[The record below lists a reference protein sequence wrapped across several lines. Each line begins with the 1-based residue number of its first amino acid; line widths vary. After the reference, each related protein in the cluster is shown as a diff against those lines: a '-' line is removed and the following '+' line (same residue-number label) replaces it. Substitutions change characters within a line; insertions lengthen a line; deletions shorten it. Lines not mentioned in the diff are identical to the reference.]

1 MADFEFFKKQFEF
14 VGKHARMVSELCVSN
29 DYEHTYFKRYIDVY
43 IFAAIIGIRIDRKAS
58 RDYSPVETK
67 SILPEQM
74 INAKEDLDFIMQMMV
89 MLDPASGA
97 TDEDRVREAFR
108 GAQTKEEYDR
118 LMGTFNDYEA
128 CCTQARLR
136 GQILRRKDG

>member
-89 MLDPASGA
+89 MLDPG
-97 TDEDRVREAFR
+97 FR
-108 GAQTKEEYDR
+108 CNR
-118 LMGTFNDYEA
+118 
-128 CCTQARLR
+128 R
-136 GQILRRKDG
+136 GQGARGIQGGSDKGRV

>member
-89 MLDPASGA
+89 LPVRRTRTGCARHSGGLRQRKSM
-97 TDEDRVREAFR
+97 TDLWEPS
-108 GAQTKEEYDR
+108 TT
-118 LMGTFNDYEA
+118 M
-128 CCTQARLR
+128 
-136 GQILRRKDG
+136 

>member
-74 INAKEDLDFIMQMMV
+74 INACLLYTSPSPRDLSTSRM
-89 MLDPASGA
+89 PSSA
-97 TDEDRVREAFR
+97 
-108 GAQTKEEYDR
+108 
-118 LMGTFNDYEA
+118 
-128 CCTQARLR
+128 
-136 GQILRRKDG
+136 

>member
-58 RDYSPVETK
+58 RDYSPVETRADDK
-67 SILPEQM
+67 CQGGLGFH
-74 INAKEDLDFIMQMMV
+74 NAD
-89 MLDPASGA
+89 
-97 TDEDRVREAFR
+97 
-108 GAQTKEEYDR
+108 
-118 LMGTFNDYEA
+118 
-128 CCTQARLR
+128 
-136 GQILRRKDG
+136 DGDA